1 MQTFHLCCIKG
12 GKKDT
17 SSMPSTSSPPS
28 PGLYRPH
35 FTPAERRALD
45 TLLEQGITSEID
57 LIRVVLARNFASPAA
72 NPPDLPS
79 RLQALRAR
87 ARAVRLIASLLR
99 TQVFTLDARGDLNRL
114 IQEALAA
121 VDPYLYDDDAK
132 PVTPSKP
139 ASSDFKE
146 TIP

>member
-1 MQTFHLCCIKG
+1 
-12 GKKDT
+12 
-17 SSMPSTSSPPS
+17 MPSTSPPPS

-35 FTPAERRALD
+35 FTPTERRALD

-114 IQEALAA
+114 IQEALSEI
-121 VDPYLYDDDAK
+121 DPYLHDDDAK
-132 PVTPSKP
+132 PATPSNP
-139 ASSDFKE
+139 PPPISRR
-146 TIP
+146 